1 MDSFNSLVPPFIKIG
16 LKSTDIFLQKKA
28 IWHLAIWQNWS
39 FGQFYH
45 SRIEVLQNCSP
56 FLCQFLWRGK
66 FEGRKEFIFQKIR
79 AFSNI
84 VTALIVSMVV
94 FHINTVVVH
103 DLFLFLAG
111 KTFLI
116 SLWLE
121 MNATAKKS

>member
-1 MDSFNSLVPPFIKIG
+1 MEG
-16 LKSTDIFLQKKA
+16 LSTVEKDLRQ
-28 IWHLAIWQNWS
+28 
-39 FGQFYH
+39 
-45 SRIEVLQNCSP
+45 
-56 FLCQFLWRGK
+56 

-94 FHINTVVVH
+94 FHIHTVVVH

-116 SLWLE
+116 FL
-121 MNATAKKS
+121 